1 MAEWF
6 LSANFV
12 QGQYLNEDQIKVAF
26 SIELHWVVSLKYYAI
41 HSFLKVDSST
51 LENFVCVCV
60 YIYVFFSSINLYVWI
75 ARYVFHLCLHEHYN
89 H

>member
-12 QGQYLNEDQIKVAF
+12 QGQYLSEDQKKVTF

-60 YIYVFFSSINLYVWI
+60 YIYVFFFFYKFVCVDCKVCLSLVSS
-75 ARYVFHLCLHEHYN
+75 
-89 H
+89 